1 MPESIRRRARS
12 EREEIAPRG
21 RRTDPADGDG
31 VIFRKGFA
39 SLTELALSGVQVTA
53 CAVDTA
59 SGKVLFSV
67 DDHLSVPTASIG
79 KVLLLIEVAARI
91 SARDGSGAAPGSSGS
106 SSSGS
111 DGSANGGTRSVRPG
125 PGAEALSILNRTAQ
139 DSVGDSGLW
148 QHLQVPAL
156 PVSDLAAL
164 IGATS
169 DNLATNVL
177 LRRIGLDAVR
187 SRAESLGLR
196 RTLLLD
202 IVRDVRGPDDAPQL
216 SVGSARELA
225 TLFRS
230 LERGEVVDETTSRLV
245 TGWLSLG
252 SDLSMVGGG
261 SASTRSRTRGPT
273 TASVCSTRPARMSA
287 SVRRP
292 GWWWVRVPESP
303 TPSRCGSTTSI
314 CRRGS
319 PCSTRCARSAP
330 TSWSTCTEWVR
341 RFSGCEAGM
350 SRVQA
355 AAS

>member
-1 MPESIRRRARS
+1 MAESIRRRARS
-12 EREEIAPRG
+12 DREEIAPRG
-21 RRTDPADGDG
+21 RRSDATADDG

-53 CAVDTA
+53 CAIDEA
-59 SGKVLFSV
+59 SGRVLFSV

-91 SARDGSGAAPGSSGS
+91 SARDGSGARASES
-106 SSSGS
+106 SS
-111 DGSANGGTRSVRPG
+111 ARTARAA

-156 PVSDLAAL
+156 PVADLAAL

-225 TLFRS
+225 GLFRQ
-230 LERGEVVDETTSRLV
+230 LARGEVVDATTSRLV
-245 TGWLSLG
+245 SGWLGLG
-252 SDLSMVGGG
+252 SDLSMVAGAFGLDPLSHIGDDHGLALFNKTG
-261 SASTRSRTRGPT
+261 SDVGVRSEAGVVTGPRAGVSYAVT
-273 TASVCSTRPARMSA
+273 MRFNDTGLPARL
-287 SVRRP
+287 SVLDAMRTL
-292 GWWWVRVPESP
+292 GTDFLEYVY
-303 TPSRCGSTTSI
+303 
-314 CRRGS
+314 
-319 PCSTRCARSAP
+319 
-330 TSWSTCTEWVR
+330 
-341 RFSGCEAGM
+341 
-350 SRVQA
+350 
-355 AAS
+355 

>member
-1 MPESIRRRARS
+1 MPDSIRRRARS

-21 RRTDPADGDG
+21 RRSDSIDNDGG
-31 VIFRKGFA
+31 IFRKGFA

-53 CAVDTA
+53 CAVDLE

-91 SARDGSGAAPGSSGS
+91 SARDGRATDNGASTAK
-106 SSSGS
+106 
-111 DGSANGGTRSVRPG
+111 SVRPA

-139 DSVGDSGLW
+139 DSVGESGLW

-156 PVSDLAAL
+156 PVADLAAL

-187 SRAESLGLR
+187 ARAESLGLK

-202 IVRDVRGPDDAPQL
+202 IVRDERGPDDAPQL

-225 TLFRS
+225 TLFRR
-230 LERGEVVDETTSRLV
+230 LARGEIVDETTSALV
-245 TGWLSLG
+245 RGWLSLG
-252 SDLSMVGGG
+252 SDLSMVAGAFGLDPFAHVG
-261 SASTRSRTRGPT
+261 TDHGIALFNKTGTDAGIRS
-273 TASVCSTRPARMSA
+273 
-287 SVRRP
+287 
-292 GWWWVRVPESP
+292 
-303 TPSRCGSTTSI
+303 
-314 CRRGS
+314 
-319 PCSTRCARSAP
+319 
-330 TSWSTCTEWVR
+330 
-341 RFSGCEAGM
+341 EAGVVTGPRAGVAYAVTM
-350 SRVQA
+350 RFNDA
-355 AAS
+355 ALSGRLAVLESMRTLGTDFLEYVF

>member
-1 MPESIRRRARS
+1 MAESSRRRARS

-21 RRTDPADGDG
+21 RRSDATADDG

-53 CAVDTA
+53 CAIDVA
-59 SGKVLFSV
+59 SGRVLFSV

-91 SARDGSGAAPGSSGS
+91 SARDGDRASGAART
-106 SSSGS
+106 
-111 DGSANGGTRSVRPG
+111 ARAA

-156 PVSDLAAL
+156 PVADLAAL
-164 IGATS
+164 VGATS

-202 IVRDVRGPDDAPQL
+202 IVRDERGPDDAPQL

-225 TLFRS
+225 GLFRQ
-230 LERGEVVDETTSRLV
+230 LARGEVVDETTSRLV
-245 TGWLSLG
+245 TGWLGLG
-252 SDLSMVGGG
+252 SDLSMVAGAFGLDPLSHTEEDHG
-261 SASTRSRTRGPT
+261 LVLFNKTGTDAGVRSEAGVVTGPRAGVSYAVT
-273 TASVCSTRPARMSA
+273 MRFNDTGLPARL
-287 SVRRP
+287 SVLDAMRTL
-292 GWWWVRVPESP
+292 GTDFLEYVY
-303 TPSRCGSTTSI
+303 
-314 CRRGS
+314 
-319 PCSTRCARSAP
+319 
-330 TSWSTCTEWVR
+330 
-341 RFSGCEAGM
+341 
-350 SRVQA
+350 
-355 AAS
+355 

>member
-1 MPESIRRRARS
+1 MPDSIRRRARS

-21 RRTDPADGDG
+21 RRSDSIDQDGG
-31 VIFRKGFA
+31 IFRKGFA

-53 CAVDTA
+53 CAVDIG

-91 SARDGSGAAPGSSGS
+91 SARDGRVTDEGSGAGTGT
-106 SSSGS
+106 G
-111 DGSANGGTRSVRPG
+111 GSADAARARKVRPA

-156 PVSDLAAL
+156 PVADLAAL

-187 SRAESLGLR
+187 ARAESLGLK

-202 IVRDVRGPDDAPQL
+202 IVRDKRGPDDAPQL

-225 TLFRS
+225 TLFRK

-245 TGWLSLG
+245 SGWLSLG
-252 SDLSMVGGG
+252 SDLSMVAGAFGLDPYAHVEPDHG
-261 SASTRSRTRGPT
+261 IALFNKTGTDTGIRS
-273 TASVCSTRPARMSA
+273 
-287 SVRRP
+287 
-292 GWWWVRVPESP
+292 
-303 TPSRCGSTTSI
+303 
-314 CRRGS
+314 
-319 PCSTRCARSAP
+319 
-330 TSWSTCTEWVR
+330 
-341 RFSGCEAGM
+341 EAGVVTGPRAGVAYAVTM
-350 SRVQA
+350 RFNDAGLSGRLAVLE
-355 AAS
+355 SMRTLGTDFLEYVY

>member
-1 MPESIRRRARS
+1 MADSSRRRARS

-21 RRTDPADGDG
+21 RRSDATADDG

-53 CAVDTA
+53 CAIDVA
-59 SGKVLFSV
+59 SGRVLFSV

-91 SARDGSGAAPGSSGS
+91 SARDGKPASGS
-106 SSSGS
+106 SATGSSA
-111 DGSANGGTRSVRPG
+111 SASSRTARAA

-139 DSVGDSGLW
+139 DSVSDSGLW

-156 PVSDLAAL
+156 PVADLAAL

-225 TLFRS
+225 GLFRQ
-230 LERGEVVDETTSRLV
+230 LARGEVVDETTSRLV
-245 TGWLSLG
+245 SGWLGLG
-252 SDLSMVGGG
+252 ADLSMVAGAFGLDPLSHTG
-261 SASTRSRTRGPT
+261 EDHGLSLFNKTGTDAGVRSEAGVVTGPRAGVSYAVT
-273 TASVCSTRPARMSA
+273 MRFNDTGLPARL
-287 SVRRP
+287 SVLDAMRTL
-292 GWWWVRVPESP
+292 GTDFLEYVY
-303 TPSRCGSTTSI
+303 
-314 CRRGS
+314 
-319 PCSTRCARSAP
+319 
-330 TSWSTCTEWVR
+330 
-341 RFSGCEAGM
+341 
-350 SRVQA
+350 
-355 AAS
+355 

>member
-21 RRTDPADGDG
+21 RRTDAVDGDG

-53 CAVDTA
+53 CAVDA
-59 SGKVLFSV
+59 GSGKVLFSV

-91 SARDGSGAAPGSSGS
+91 SARDGSGSAGGAVPPTPPLPGSAPSG
-106 SSSGS
+106 
-111 DGSANGGTRSVRPG
+111 GGPRTVRPA

-187 SRAESLGLR
+187 ARAESLGLR

-225 TLFRS
+225 TLFRG

-252 SDLSMVGGG
+252 SDLSMVGGAFG
-261 SASTRSRTRGPT
+261 LDPLAHTGPDHGIRLFNKTGTDAGIRSEAGVVVGPRAGVAYAVT
-273 TASVCSTRPARMSA
+273 MRFNDVDLPARLG
-287 SVRRP
+287 VL
-292 GWWWVRVPESP
+292 
-303 TPSRCGSTTSI
+303 
-314 CRRGS
+314 
-319 PCSTRCARSAP
+319 
-330 TSWSTCTEWVR
+330 
-341 RFSGCEAGM
+341 EAMRTLGTDFLEY
-350 SRVQA
+350 VY
-355 AAS
+355 

>member
-21 RRTDPADGDG
+21 RRSDPIDGDG

-53 CAVDTA
+53 SALDAGT
-59 SGKVLFSV
+59 GKVLFSV

-91 SARDGSGAAPGSSGS
+91 SARDGSGSGSVPPTPAVPGS
-106 SSSGS
+106 
-111 DGSANGGTRSVRPG
+111 GSADAPPRNVRPA

-187 SRAESLGLR
+187 ARAESLGLR

-252 SDLSMVGGG
+252 SDLSMVAGAFGLDPFAHTG
-261 SASTRSRTRGPT
+261 PDHGIQLFNKTGTDAGIRSEAGVVVGPRAGVAYAVT
-273 TASVCSTRPARMSA
+273 MRFNDVDLPARLGVLDAMRTLGTDFLEY
-287 SVRRP
+287 VY
-292 GWWWVRVPESP
+292 
-303 TPSRCGSTTSI
+303 
-314 CRRGS
+314 
-319 PCSTRCARSAP
+319 
-330 TSWSTCTEWVR
+330 
-341 RFSGCEAGM
+341 
-350 SRVQA
+350 
-355 AAS
+355 

>member
-21 RRTDPADGDG
+21 RRTDSVDGDG

-53 CAVDTA
+53 CAVDTG

-91 SARDGSGAAPGSSGS
+91 SARDGSGSAAGTVPPAPPVPGSAP
-106 SSSGS
+106 S
-111 DGSANGGTRSVRPG
+111 DGRPRSVRPA

-187 SRAESLGLR
+187 ARAESLGLR

-202 IVRDVRGPDDAPQL
+202 VVRDVRGPDDAPQL

-225 TLFRS
+225 TLFRA

-252 SDLSMVGGG
+252 SDLSMVGGAFG
-261 SASTRSRTRGPT
+261 LDPFAHTEPDHGIHLFNKTGTDAGIRSEAGVVVGPRAGVAYAVT
-273 TASVCSTRPARMSA
+273 MRFNDVDLPARLGVLDAMRTLGTDFLEY
-287 SVRRP
+287 VY
-292 GWWWVRVPESP
+292 
-303 TPSRCGSTTSI
+303 
-314 CRRGS
+314 
-319 PCSTRCARSAP
+319 
-330 TSWSTCTEWVR
+330 
-341 RFSGCEAGM
+341 
-350 SRVQA
+350 
-355 AAS
+355 

>member
-21 RRTDPADGDG
+21 RRSDPDGDG

-39 SLTELALSGVQVTA
+39 SLTELALAGVQVTA
-53 CAVDTA
+53 CAVDTT
-59 SGKVLFSV
+59 SGAVLFSV

-91 SARDGSGAAPGSSGS
+91 SARDGSGAVPGPEAGDRA
-106 SSSGS
+106 G
-111 DGSANGGTRSVRPG
+111 ARSVRPA

-139 DSVGDSGLW
+139 DAVGDSGLW

-156 PVSDLAAL
+156 PVADLAAL

-202 IVRDVRGPDDAPQL
+202 IVRDERGPDDAPQL

-225 TLFRS
+225 TLFRR

-252 SDLSMVGGG
+252 SDLSMVGGAFG
-261 SASTRSRTRGPT
+261 LDPYAHTAVDHGITLFNKTGTDVGIRSEAGAVIGPRAGIAYAVT
-273 TASVCSTRPARMSA
+273 MRFNDIDLPARLAVLDAMRTLGTDFLEY
-287 SVRRP
+287 VY
-292 GWWWVRVPESP
+292 
-303 TPSRCGSTTSI
+303 
-314 CRRGS
+314 
-319 PCSTRCARSAP
+319 
-330 TSWSTCTEWVR
+330 
-341 RFSGCEAGM
+341 
-350 SRVQA
+350 
-355 AAS
+355 

>member
-1 MPESIRRRARS
+1 MPDSIRRRARS

-21 RRTDPADGDG
+21 RRSDSIDNDGG
-31 VIFRKGFA
+31 IFRKGFA

-53 CAVDTA
+53 CAVDLE

-91 SARDGSGAAPGSSGS
+91 SARDGRATDAGTSAAK
-106 SSSGS
+106 
-111 DGSANGGTRSVRPG
+111 SVRPA

-156 PVSDLAAL
+156 PVADLAAL

-187 SRAESLGLR
+187 ARAESLGLK

-202 IVRDVRGPDDAPQL
+202 IVRDERGPDDAPQL

-225 TLFRS
+225 TLFRR
-230 LERGEVVDETTSRLV
+230 LARGEIVDETTSALV
-245 TGWLSLG
+245 RGWLSLG
-252 SDLSMVGGG
+252 SDLSMVAGAFGLDPFAHVG
-261 SASTRSRTRGPT
+261 TDHGIALFNKTGTDAGIRS
-273 TASVCSTRPARMSA
+273 
-287 SVRRP
+287 
-292 GWWWVRVPESP
+292 
-303 TPSRCGSTTSI
+303 
-314 CRRGS
+314 
-319 PCSTRCARSAP
+319 
-330 TSWSTCTEWVR
+330 
-341 RFSGCEAGM
+341 EAGVVTGPRAGVAYAVTM
-350 SRVQA
+350 RFNDA
-355 AAS
+355 ALSGRLAVLESMRTLGTDFLEYVF

>member
-12 EREEIAPRG
+12 EREETAPRG
-21 RRTDPADGDG
+21 RRSDSIDNDGG
-31 VIFRKGFA
+31 IFRKGFA

-53 CAVDTA
+53 CAVDTET
-59 SGKVLFSV
+59 GTVLFSV

-91 SARDGSGAAPGSSGS
+91 SARDGRVTDAGGQGPSGERAA
-106 SSSGS
+106 
-111 DGSANGGTRSVRPG
+111 ARSVRPA

-156 PVSDLAAL
+156 PVADLAAL

-187 SRAESLGLR
+187 ARAESLGLK

-202 IVRDVRGPDDAPQL
+202 IVRDERGPDDAPQL

-225 TLFRS
+225 TLFRR
-230 LERGEVVDETTSRLV
+230 LGRGEVVDETTSRLV

-252 SDLSMVGGG
+252 SDLSMVAGAFGLDPYAHVG
-261 SASTRSRTRGPT
+261 SDHGITLFNKTGTDAGIRS
-273 TASVCSTRPARMSA
+273 
-287 SVRRP
+287 
-292 GWWWVRVPESP
+292 
-303 TPSRCGSTTSI
+303 
-314 CRRGS
+314 
-319 PCSTRCARSAP
+319 
-330 TSWSTCTEWVR
+330 
-341 RFSGCEAGM
+341 EAGVVTGPRAGVSYAVTM
-350 SRVQA
+350 RFNDAGLSGRLAVLE
-355 AAS
+355 SMRTLGTDFLEYVY

>member
-12 EREEIAPRG
+12 EREEVAPRG

-91 SARDGSGAAPGSSGS
+91 SARDGSGAAPGSGAS

-111 DGSANGGTRSVRPG
+111 DGSGGSGSGGSRSVRPA

-225 TLFRS
+225 TLFRA

-252 SDLSMVGGG
+252 SDLSMVGGAFG
-261 SASTRSRTRGPT
+261 LDPFAHTGPDHGIRLFNKTGTDAGIRSEAGVVVGPRAGVAYAVT
-273 TASVCSTRPARMSA
+273 MRFNDVDLPARLAVLDAMRTLGTDFLEYA
-287 SVRRP
+287 Y
-292 GWWWVRVPESP
+292 
-303 TPSRCGSTTSI
+303 
-314 CRRGS
+314 
-319 PCSTRCARSAP
+319 
-330 TSWSTCTEWVR
+330 
-341 RFSGCEAGM
+341 
-350 SRVQA
+350 
-355 AAS
+355 

>member
-21 RRTDPADGDG
+21 RRSDPVDGDG

-53 CAVDTA
+53 CAVDTG

-91 SARDGSGAAPGSSGS
+91 SARDGSGSAAGAVPPAPAVPGSAPA
-106 SSSGS
+106 
-111 DGSANGGTRSVRPG
+111 DGRPRSVRPA

-187 SRAESLGLR
+187 ARAESLGLR

-252 SDLSMVGGG
+252 SDLSMVGGAFG
-261 SASTRSRTRGPT
+261 LDPFAHTGPDHGIQLFNKTGTDAGIRSEAGVVVGPRAGVAYAVT
-273 TASVCSTRPARMSA
+273 MRFNDVDLPARLGVLDAMRTLGTDFLEY
-287 SVRRP
+287 VY
-292 GWWWVRVPESP
+292 
-303 TPSRCGSTTSI
+303 
-314 CRRGS
+314 
-319 PCSTRCARSAP
+319 
-330 TSWSTCTEWVR
+330 
-341 RFSGCEAGM
+341 
-350 SRVQA
+350 
-355 AAS
+355 

>member
-21 RRTDPADGDG
+21 RRSEADGDG

-91 SARDGSGAAPGSSGS
+91 SARDGSGSAPGAVPPVP
-106 SSSGS
+106 
-111 DGSANGGTRSVRPG
+111 GSAAGETGPRTVRPA

-187 SRAESLGLR
+187 ARAESLGLR

-202 IVRDVRGPDDAPQL
+202 IVRDIRGPDDAPQL

-225 TLFRS
+225 TLFRA

-252 SDLSMVGGG
+252 SDLSMVGGAFG
-261 SASTRSRTRGPT
+261 LDPFAHTGPDHGIRLFNKTGTDVGIRSEAGVVVGPRAGVAYAVT
-273 TASVCSTRPARMSA
+273 MRFNDVDLPARLG
-287 SVRRP
+287 VL
-292 GWWWVRVPESP
+292 
-303 TPSRCGSTTSI
+303 
-314 CRRGS
+314 
-319 PCSTRCARSAP
+319 
-330 TSWSTCTEWVR
+330 
-341 RFSGCEAGM
+341 EAMRTLGTDFLEY
-350 SRVQA
+350 VY
-355 AAS
+355 

>member
-1 MPESIRRRARS
+1 MPDSIRRRARS

-21 RRTDPADGDG
+21 RRSDSIDNDGG
-31 VIFRKGFA
+31 IFRKGFA

-53 CAVDTA
+53 CAVDLE

-91 SARDGSGAAPGSSGS
+91 SARDGRATDAAT
-106 SSSGS
+106 
-111 DGSANGGTRSVRPG
+111 SAAKSVRPA

-156 PVSDLAAL
+156 PVADLAAL

-187 SRAESLGLR
+187 ARAESLGLK

-202 IVRDVRGPDDAPQL
+202 IVRDERGPDDAPQL

-225 TLFRS
+225 TLFRR
-230 LERGEVVDETTSRLV
+230 LARGEIVDETTSALV
-245 TGWLSLG
+245 RGWLSLG
-252 SDLSMVGGG
+252 SDLSMVAGAFGLDPFAHVG
-261 SASTRSRTRGPT
+261 TDHGIALFNKTGTDAGIRS
-273 TASVCSTRPARMSA
+273 
-287 SVRRP
+287 
-292 GWWWVRVPESP
+292 
-303 TPSRCGSTTSI
+303 
-314 CRRGS
+314 
-319 PCSTRCARSAP
+319 
-330 TSWSTCTEWVR
+330 
-341 RFSGCEAGM
+341 EAGVVTGPRAGVAYAVTM
-350 SRVQA
+350 RFNDA
-355 AAS
+355 ALSGRLAVLESMRTLGTDFLEYVF

>member
-1 MPESIRRRARS
+1 MAESIRRRARS

-21 RRTDPADGDG
+21 RRSDAADDG

-53 CAVDTA
+53 CAIDVA
-59 SGKVLFSV
+59 SGRVLFSV

-91 SARDGSGAAPGSSGS
+91 SARDGSMGPASASGTGSGS
-106 SSSGS
+106 PRT
-111 DGSANGGTRSVRPG
+111 ARAA

-156 PVSDLAAL
+156 PVADLAAL
-164 IGATS
+164 VGATS

-177 LRRIGLDAVR
+177 LRRIGLDTVR

-225 TLFRS
+225 GLFRQ
-230 LERGEVVDETTSRLV
+230 LARGEVVDETTSRLV
-245 TGWLSLG
+245 SGWLGLG
-252 SDLSMVGGG
+252 ADLSMVAGAFGLDPLSHAG
-261 SASTRSRTRGPT
+261 EDHGLSLFNKTGTDAGVHSEAGVVTGPH
-273 TASVCSTRPARMSA
+273 ASVSYAVTMRFNDTGLPARL
-287 SVRRP
+287 SVLDAMRTL
-292 GWWWVRVPESP
+292 GTDFLEYVY
-303 TPSRCGSTTSI
+303 
-314 CRRGS
+314 
-319 PCSTRCARSAP
+319 
-330 TSWSTCTEWVR
+330 
-341 RFSGCEAGM
+341 
-350 SRVQA
+350 
-355 AAS
+355 